1 LEEFIKEILS
11 NYENIKEFK
20 RLFFGRGKVFEFD
33 FLNVDLIDS
42 FIYAEFFKET
52 KFEKEIIKFLEN
64 FAKEKNKDL
73 LIKKRYSNEI
83 LGEIKK
89 VYAIEENIKFIL
101 DFTKQNIG
109 YFGDMKNARKF
120 IKEISQ
126 KKSVINLFAYTC
138 GFSMFSRIGGAK
150 RIINV
155 DINQSVLKAGLKNHQ
170 INNINTK
177 NISFLKRDVL
187 KTLKKLPKSDIIII
201 DPPSKQSSFSIF
213 KDYQKLIKNLPYILK
228 ENSIILAAAN
238 HPDFSRSDL
247 IEIFKDYKLL
257 KEILPPKEYKGSS
270 LKCLIFNL

>member
-11 NYENIKEFK
+11 NYIETKEFK
-20 RLFFGRGKVFEFD
+20 RLFFGRGKFFEFD
-33 FLNVDLIDS
+33 FLNVDLIENL
-42 FIYAEFFKET
+42 IYVEIFKEN

-64 FAKEKNKDL
+64 FAKAKNKNL

-83 LGEIKK
+83 IGEIKQ
-89 VYAIEENIKFIL
+89 VYAIEDNIKFIL

-126 KKSVINLFAYTC
+126 RKSVINLFAYTC
-138 GFSMFSRIGGAK
+138 GFSMFSRIGGAE

-155 DINQSVLKAGLKNHQ
+155 DINQSVLKTGLKNHQ

-213 KDYQKLIKNLPYILK
+213 KDYQKIIKNLPYILK

-247 IEIFKDYKLL
+247 EEIFKDYKLL

-270 LKCLIFNL
+270 LKCLIFKL